1 MLIKIKKGSKRNGE
15 PVEEEELMLR
25 KINWKGEN

>member
-1 MLIKIKKGSKRNGE
+1 MLIKIKKESERNGE

-25 KINWKGEN
+25 EINWKGEN